1 METNNTNTKDQNI
14 SQELL
19 DFLVDVCE
27 KNPNDQMLGYKLRVF
42 IKNMRDGVKLD
53 LDQIKFVN

>member
-1 METNNTNTKDQNI
+1 METNNPNVEDQNI

-19 DFLVDVCE
+19 HFLVDVCE
-27 KNPNDQMLGYKLRVF
+27 KNPNDQILGYKLRVF
-42 IKNMRDGVKLD
+42 IKNMKEGVKLD

>member
-1 METNNTNTKDQNI
+1 MEIDNPNQKDQNI

-27 KNPNDQMLGYKLRVF
+27 KNPNDQILGYKLRVF
-42 IKNMRDGVKLD
+42 IKNINEGVKVD